1 MSRFSIIAL
10 ILLLPFSAEARRTQA
25 GPLWEQAN
33 EFYAQAMYDSAAFLY
48 EDLLEEGFAGFDL
61 EYNLGNAYFKL
72 GELGQAI
79 LHYERA
85 QEYDSR
91 NKDLVHNLE
100 LAYLRQ
106 PDREITPLPE
116 NVFQRIW
123 KSMVGVFSAS
133 KWGFLTIAFF
143 WLGVLGMGLFWF
155 SVDLS
160 YRKLGW
166 FAAITAFV
174 IGALSLLL
182 GWGQHNLELSD
193 RHAII
198 MEPSAVIKSAPSES
212 ATNLYIL
219 REGFKLRITDETTS
233 WTEVTLADGNVGWIP
248 SEVLEEI

>member
-1 MSRFSIIAL
+1 MNRFPIIAL
-10 ILLLPFSAEARRTQA
+10 ILLLPFSAEAGRTQA

-33 EFYAQAMYDSAAFLY
+33 EHYAQAMYDSAALLY

-72 GELGQAI
+72 GELGKAI

-85 QEYDSR
+85 QEYDAR
-91 NKDLVHNLE
+91 NKDLIHNLE

-106 PDREITPLPE
+106 PDREIPPLPE
-116 NVFQRIW
+116 NVFQRTW
-123 KSMVGVFSAS
+123 KSIVGILSARN
-133 KWGFLTIAFF
+133 WGFLTIAFF
-143 WLGVLGMGLFWF
+143 WLGMLGMGLFWF
-155 SVDLS
+155 STDLS

-166 FAAITAFV
+166 FAAMTSFG
-174 IGALSLLL
+174 IGVLSLVL
-182 GWGQHNLELSD
+182 GWGQHSLELAD

-198 MEPSAVIKSAPSES
+198 MEPSAVIKSAPSEE

-219 REGFKLRITDETTS
+219 REGFKLRITDETTR